1 MFLMNPVRVSSLNNP
16 LSMQRGLPP
25 AQGLYDP
32 ARERDACGMGF
43 IANIKG
49 EKSHEIILKGI
60 QILINLTHRGASG
73 SDPDTGDGAGLLI
86 QIPHKFF
93 ARELA
98 AQGVTLP
105 PAGEYG
111 VGMVFLPVNRT
122 QRLQCEGIFEQI
134 VKEEGLEVLGW
145 RDTPIDSNAIGRL
158 ARDSQPYIQQIFIGH
173 PPGISQ
179 DALERKLYQIRKRV
193 ENEVAATDIRD
204 RDFFYIPSLSCRT
217 IIYKGLLLAPQ
228 IANFYKELSDPDVVS
243 ALCLVHQRFS
253 TNTFPTWQLAHPFR
267 YLCHNG
273 EINTVRGNK
282 NWMHARE
289 ATLNSKN
296 FDDIDKIFPIVTPGG
311 SDSSSLDNVV
321 ELLTLGGRELPHVM
335 AMLIPEAWDQDATM
349 DPSKKA
355 FYEYHAS
362 LMEPWDGPAAVAF
375 TDGRLI
381 GATLDRNGLRPA
393 RYLVTKDGLLIM
405 ASETG
410 VLPVKP
416 EEIKYKGR
424 LQPGKMLLA
433 NLEEGRIVPDDEIK
447 AKLSG
452 RQPYA
457 EWLEKQQITM
467 DQLPTPSRWHDTDF
481 HTVLERQRAFGYT
494 EEDLR
499 MIMTPMAA
507 NGEEPVGSMGT
518 DTPLACLSDRPQPLF
533 HYFKQLFAQVTN
545 PPIDPIRE
553 ELVMSLQSYIGTE
566 RNIMEETPEHC
577 HTLRLD
583 HPILTN
589 HDLEKLRNVR
599 WGEFLATTLP
609 TLFDANGT
617 EKDLEEA
624 LDRLCR
630 RASTA
635 IEKGYR
641 LLILSDRGVDH
652 NSAPIPSL
660 LALTAVHNH
669 LVREGTRSQVAL
681 IVESGEPREV
691 MHFCLLI
698 GYGASAINPYLAI
711 ETLEDMEQKKL
722 LPAGLTFQKA
732 LTNYKKAINKGLLK
746 VFSKM
751 GISTL
756 QSYRGAQIFEAIG
769 LNSEFVQKYFTGT
782 ASKIEGVGLDVIARE
797 AKMKHDF
804 AFRPNTKVNGL
815 DIGGNYHFRVNGEFH
830 SINPDSVAKL
840 QHAVQQNKYE
850 TYEEY
855 AKLIDEQNTKF
866 CTLRGLMDFK
876 WADKPLPLEDVEPAT
891 EIVKRFATGAMS
903 FGSISKEA
911 HETLAIAMNRMGG
924 RSNTGEG
931 GEDPARFPVMPN
943 GDWKRS
949 AIKQV
954 ASGRFGVTT
963 EYLVNA
969 EELQIKVA
977 QGAKP
982 GEGGQLPGHKI
993 DENIA
998 RVRFAVPGVTLI
1010 SPPPHHDIYSIED
1023 LAQLIFD
1030 LKNVNSTARIS
1041 VKLVSEVGVGTVAAG
1056 VAKAHADVI
1065 LISGDTGGT
1074 GASPLTSLKHAG
1086 SPWELGLAETQQTL
1100 VMNDLRS
1107 RVRIQ
1112 VDGKLQTGRDVAI
1125 GALLGAEEFGF
1136 STAPLIAM
1144 GCIMMRKCHLN
1155 TCPVGIATQNPEL
1168 RKKFEGTPENVINFF
1183 FFVAEQLRHIM
1194 AKLGFRRM
1202 EDMIGRTER
1211 LEMRKAISHW
1221 KAKSLSFDDIFYAP
1235 PVPQRVSR
1243 TCCIPQDHGLNEALD
1258 YRLIDHAREAIDHGT
1273 KVEFKLPIRNV
1284 HRTVGAMLSG
1294 EIAKKYGNEGL
1305 PHDTIQ
1311 IEFTGSAG
1319 QSFGAFLS
1327 KGVTLRLEGDSN
1339 DYIGK
1344 GLSGGKIIVY
1354 PPKAADF
1361 QPEEN
1366 IIIGN
1371 TAFYGATSGETYIN
1385 GRAGE
1390 RFCVRNSGATAVV
1403 EGVGDHGCEYM
1414 TKGLVLVLGTTGR
1427 NFAAGMSGGI
1437 AYVLDE
1443 SGDFR
1448 STRCNKAGVDLDK
1461 IEAQEDINTI
1471 KQLLERHHELTGSP
1485 KARWVLEHFGTM
1497 LPYFVKVFPHEYK
1510 RVLGFT
1516 RQAETAKQPAP
1527 PKASVPQPAPL
1538 QQANAAHEHPAP
1550 KAPAPPPATAN
1561 ASTHAAPTL
1570 HAAPARQAHPYSF
1583 HQKPNGPS
1591 KEVKRG

>member
-1 MFLMNPVRVSSLNNP
+1 ML
-16 LSMQRGLPP
+16 RGLPD
-25 AQGLYDP
+25 AQGLYNP
-32 ARERDACGMGF
+32 AQERDACGLGF

-49 EKSHEIILKGI
+49 EKSHDIIQKGI
-60 QILINLTHRGASG
+60 QILINLTHRGACG
-73 SDPDTGDGAGLLI
+73 CDPDTGDGAGILI
-86 QIPHKFF
+86 QIPHQFF
-93 ARELA
+93 ARECQQL
-98 AQGVTLP
+98 GFTLP
-105 PAGEYG
+105 KPGEYG
-111 VGMVFLPVNRT
+111 VGMVFLPVRRT
-122 QRLQCEGIFEQI
+122 QRLQCEGILER
-134 VKEEGLEVLGW
+134 VVREEGLTVLGW

-158 ARDSQPYIQQIFIGH
+158 ARDSQPYIQQLFIERA
-173 PPGISQ
+173 PGMSE
-179 DALERKLYQIRKRV
+179 DELERRLYRVRKRA
-193 ENEVAATDIRD
+193 ENEIASSDIRD
-204 RDFFYIPSLSCRT
+204 RDFFYLPSLSCRT

-228 IANFYKELSDPDVVS
+228 IANFYRELKDPDVTS

-267 YLCHNG
+267 YMCHNG
-273 EINTVRGNK
+273 EINTVRGNI
-282 NWMHARE
+282 NWMHARQAVLASSGFGDVRE
-289 ATLNSKN
+289 L
-296 FDDIDKIFPIVTPGG
+296 FPIITANG
-311 SDSSSLDNVV
+311 SDSSSLDNVI
-321 ELLTLGGRELPHVM
+321 EFLTLGGRELPHVM
-335 AMLIPEAWDQDATM
+335 AMLMPEAWDQDPTM
-349 DPSKKA
+349 DPAKRA

-393 RYLVTKDGLLIM
+393 RYLVTHDGVLIM

-416 EEIKYKGR
+416 EDIKEKGR

-433 NLEEGRIVPDDEIK
+433 DLSAGRIIPDAEVK
-447 AKLSG
+447 QRLSS
-452 RQPYA
+452 RQPYQD
-457 EWLEKQQITM
+457 WLDKQQITL
-467 DQLPTPSRWHDTDF
+467 DRLPAPPRWHETDF

-499 MIMTPMAA
+499 MIMLPMA
-507 NGEEPVGSMGT
+507 NTGEEPIGSMGS
-518 DTPLACLSDRPQPLF
+518 DTPLACLSDKPQPLF
-533 HYFKQLFAQVTN
+533 NYFKQLFAQVTN

-553 ELVMSLQSYIGTE
+553 ELVMSLTSYIGSE
-566 RNIMEETPEHC
+566 RNILEETPEHC
-577 HTLRLD
+577 HTLKLK

-589 HDLEKLRNVR
+589 HDLEQLRNVR

-609 TLFDANGT
+609 TLFDATGT
-617 EKDLEEA
+617 EQDLEDA

-630 RASTA
+630 RASQA
-635 IEKGYR
+635 IQKGFR
-641 LLILSDRGVDH
+641 LIILSDRGVDH

-691 MHFCLLI
+691 MHFALLI
-698 GYGASAINPYLAI
+698 GYGASAVNPYLAI
-711 ETLEDMEQKKL
+711 ETLEDMAAKNL
-722 LPAGLTFQKA
+722 LAPNLTFQKA
-732 LTNYKKAINKGLLK
+732 LANYKKSIGKGLLK

-769 LNSEFVQKYFTGT
+769 LNKNFVKKYFTGT
-782 ASKIEGVGLDVIARE
+782 ASRIEGVGLDVIARE

-804 AFRPNTKVNGL
+804 AFRPVNRHSTGL
-815 DIGGNYHFRVNGEFH
+815 DIGGNYHFRVSGEFH
-830 SINPDSVAKL
+830 LLNPESVAKL
-840 QHAVQQNKYE
+840 QHAVRQNSYS

-855 AKLIDEQNTKF
+855 AKTIDEQNKQL
-866 CTLRGLMDFK
+866 CTLRGLMTFRK
-876 WADKPLPLEDVEPAT
+876 AAKPIPLDEVEPAS

-903 FGSISKEA
+903 FGSISQEA
-911 HETLAIAMNRMGG
+911 HETLAIAMNRMGA

-931 GEDPARFPVMPN
+931 GEDSIRYTPLPN
-943 GDWKRS
+943 GDSKRS
-949 AIKQV
+949 SIKQV

-969 EELQIKVA
+969 DELQIKIA

-982 GEGGQLPGHKI
+982 GEGGQLPGHKV

-998 RVRFAVPGVTLI
+998 RVRFAVPGVSLI

-1023 LAQLIFD
+1023 LAQLIYD
-1030 LKNVNSTARIS
+1030 LKNVNPVARIS

-1107 RVRIQ
+1107 RVRLQ

-1183 FFVAEQLRHIM
+1183 FFVAEQLRQIM
-1194 AKLGFRRM
+1194 AQLGVRTVQEM
-1202 EDMIGRTER
+1202 VGRTD
-1211 LEMRKAISHW
+1211 LLDTQKAIAHW
-1221 KAKSLSFDDIFYAP
+1221 KARSLNFASIFYNP
-1235 PVPQRVSR
+1235 PVPRRVSR
-1243 TCCIPQDHGLNEALD
+1243 HCTSEQDHGLSEALD
-1258 YRLIDHAREAIDHGT
+1258 YKLISHAREAIEHGT
-1273 KVEFKLPIRNV
+1273 RVEFKLPIRNV

-1294 EIAKKYGNEGL
+1294 EIAKRHGAEGL
-1305 PHDTIQ
+1305 PHDTVHF
-1311 IEFTGSAG
+1311 EFTGSAG
-1319 QSFGAFLS
+1319 QSFGAFLA
-1327 KGVTLRLEGDSN
+1327 KGVTLRLEGDAN

-1344 GLSGGKIIVY
+1344 GLSGGSIIVY
-1354 PPKAADF
+1354 PPKKSTFLPD
-1361 QPEEN
+1361 EN

-1371 TAFYGATSGETYIN
+1371 TALYGATSGEAFFN

-1390 RFCVRNSGATAVV
+1390 RFAVRNSGATAVV

-1414 TKGLVLVLGTTGR
+1414 TKGLVVCLGSTGR
-1427 NFAAGMSGGI
+1427 NFAAGMSGGL
-1437 AYVLDE
+1437 AYVFDE
-1443 SGDFR
+1443 SGQFR
-1448 STRCNKAGVDLDK
+1448 SSLCNRASVDLDPV
-1461 IEAQEDINTI
+1461 ESAEDINTL
-1471 KQLLERHHELTGSP
+1471 KQLIERHWKLTASP
-1485 KARWVLEHFGTM
+1485 KARWLLDDFGKL
-1497 LPYFVKVFPHEYK
+1497 LPNFVKVFPHEFK
-1510 RVLGFT
+1510 RVLGVS
-1516 RQAETAKQPAP
+1516 RAAAQPSA
-1527 PKASVPQPAPL
+1527 PQPEKSA
-1538 QQANAAHEHPAP
+1538 
-1550 KAPAPPPATAN
+1550 K
-1561 ASTHAAPTL
+1561 
-1570 HAAPARQAHPYSF
+1570 R
-1583 HQKPNGPS
+1583 
-1591 KEVKRG
+1591 EVIHG